1 MVKLEAIKKN
11 GAILISEGS
20 FQHLL
25 NCLANQKFVGEAPI
39 NGDSVAVG
47 KEEYYQVQNEMQD
60 AIDDFWKQCMSLL
73 TSDETPRSPCGEGC
87 EGCGA

>member
-1 MVKLEAIKKN
+1 MVKLEAVKKG

-25 NCLANQKFVGEAPI
+25 NCLANQKFVGETPI

-47 KEEYYQVQNEMQD
+47 KEEYYRVQNAMQD
-60 AIDDFWKQCMSLL
+60 AIDDFWKQGMDLL
-73 TSDETPRSPCGEGC
+73 ANDEIPISPCGG
-87 EGCGA
+87 GCGGCGS